1 MGSIHF
7 VGKGGWILQDGMLLR
22 LASSPTRERHGPL
35 LLFKSE
41 SFILNTKQDEKAKAG
56 EYEEFVSSIKYE
68 FDKKDLKW
76 LRYHKMG
83 GKQREI

>member
-1 MGSIHF
+1 
-7 VGKGGWILQDGMLLR
+7 MLLR

-68 FDKKDLKW
+68 FDKKDLK
-76 LRYHKMG
+76 
-83 GKQREI
+83 